1 MKKLTLYSEFLTEE
15 LSSVSTFLKAQ
26 YNNIFKDPNQ
36 NLNNLFTV
44 FTKKVDTE
52 KNVSDLYQRYVRAN
66 QTAMQNEINNAET
79 IDVVNKLLS
88 DELKFFYFSLKP
100 IVNKL
105 QNDEFTMEK
114 IFERSRDKRLMKL
127 MSYPEDQF
135 SNAAQEY
142 VNLILPEI
150 KKDAG
155 LDKPQPTTPQ
165 QPAPTT
171 ESIMYNIYKILEAD
185 APVDPVTP
193 VTNTQANT
201 TPTNTDSDLLS
212 YKKSVI
218 KWVNMSLFDLL
229 KPKFQLL
236 NQVSASTSNTVDQLS
251 KQMKG
256 TTNDNAKKMIL
267 NKIMNMDKV
276 ELQNLAT
283 TIGIKPEEL
292 GQL

>member
-1 MKKLTLYSEFLTEE
+1 MNNLTPYNDFLVETT

-26 YNNIFKDPNQ
+26 YNNIFNEPNQ
-36 NLNNLFTV
+36 FLNNLFTD

-52 KNVSDLYQRYVRAN
+52 KNVSNLYQRFIKSN
-66 QTAMQNEINNAET
+66 QTTFQNEVNKVET
-79 IDVVNKLLS
+79 IDAINKLLS
-88 DELKFFYFSLKP
+88 DEIKYFYFSLKP

-114 IFERSRDKRLMKL
+114 IFERSRDKRLMTL

-142 VNLILPEI
+142 VNLILPDI

-155 LDKPQPTTPQ
+155 LDKVVPTTTPTTPTTT
-165 QPAPTT
+165 PTT
-171 ESIMYNIYKILEAD
+171 ESIMYNIYRILEAD
-185 APVDPVTP
+185 QPAPV
-193 VTNTQANT
+193 
-201 TPTNTDSDLLS
+201 NTDADLIA

-236 NQVSASTSNTVDQLS
+236 NQLSANTGNTIDQLS

-256 TTNDNAKKMIL
+256 STNDNAKKMIL
-267 NKIMNMDKV
+267 NKVINMDKQ

-283 TIGIKPEEL
+283 SIGIKPEEL